1 MSVANITLIQF
12 QEKMKYRVTMN
23 ALALEKEQ
31 GNALS
36 NVQEMT
42 V

>member
-1 MSVANITLIQF
+1 
-12 QEKMKYRVTMN
+12 MKYRVTMN
-23 ALALEKEQ
+23 ALALEKDQ

-42 V
+42 VWIIKLLIFE